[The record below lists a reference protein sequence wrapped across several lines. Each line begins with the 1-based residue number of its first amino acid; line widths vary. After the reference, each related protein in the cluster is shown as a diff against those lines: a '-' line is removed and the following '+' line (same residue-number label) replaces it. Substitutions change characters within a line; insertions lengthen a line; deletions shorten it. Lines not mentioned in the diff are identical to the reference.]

1 VYLGV
6 TVQAAIRDS
15 DLLYERAFEEHWQP
29 VFRFL
34 LAWTNDYGAAE
45 DLAQDTFLRLWRNRD
60 RVDWNDPILPWLLVA
75 GRRLATDRFRALG
88 RRVLHA
94 PGAPQMDE
102 SMRARWLDV
111 QSAMRKLSK
120 VERTAIVLTAFEGVS
135 TAETADLLGSTP
147 GAIRAAVSRAREKL
161 EEAR

>member
-1 VYLGV
+1 
-6 TVQAAIRDS
+6 
-15 DLLYERAFEEHWQP
+15 LLYERAFEEHWRP

-45 DLAQDTFLRLWRNRD
+45 DLTQDTFIRLWQNRD
-60 RVDWNDPILPWLLVA
+60 RVDWNDSILPWLLVA
-75 GRRLATDRFRALG
+75 GRRLATDRFRALS

-94 PGAPQMDE
+94 PRAPQMDE
-102 SMRARWLDV
+102 SLRARWLDV
-111 QSAMRKLSK
+111 HAAMGRLSK

-135 TAETADLLGSTP
+135 TAEAAELLGTTP

-161 EEAR
+161 EKA